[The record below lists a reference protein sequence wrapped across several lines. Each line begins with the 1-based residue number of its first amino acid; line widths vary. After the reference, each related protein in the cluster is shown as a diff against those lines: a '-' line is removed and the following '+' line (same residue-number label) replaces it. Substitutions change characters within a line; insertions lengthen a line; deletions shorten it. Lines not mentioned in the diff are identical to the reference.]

1 MWVVGECKE
10 TVREPS
16 KKKVED
22 SNKIRS
28 GISLLG
34 LSASLLSGVQY
45 AKIPPLFVGQL
56 GVGVRGG
63 EYIFFY
69 FISWFRAYALL

>member
-1 MWVVGECKE
+1 M
-10 TVREPS
+10 
-16 KKKVED
+16 
-22 SNKIRS
+22 
-28 GISLLG
+28 LG

-63 EYIFFY
+63 EYIFFTLFHGLEHIHY
-69 FISWFRAYALL
+69 YKQKIKNLLRGLGTSTLCQHLPTLG